1 MKCGEKLNDTKKKN
15 SKEVTMKAKHLLV
28 LSIIL
33 SVAMVLM
40 TACATPTKTADTAAM
55 GPQWVMKGSGAFDV
69 EGNKVFYGVGAA
81 SGIKNKALLRKSSDN
96 RARAEIAQTL
106 ETYVAYLAK
115 DYMASTTAGDM
126 SKSSEEQHVEQA
138 LKTFT
143 KATLHGAQIV
153 DRWMDPADGTYY
165 SLCELD
171 MMAFKDALDSY
182 KELDAKVRDY
192 VRDNAEK
199 MHDELEEME
208 NK

>member
-1 MKCGEKLNDTKKKN
+1 
-15 SKEVTMKAKHLLV
+15 MKAKHLLV

-33 SVAMVLM
+33 SVVIVLM
-40 TACATPTKTADTAAM
+40 TACASKPVKTADTAAM

-69 EGNKVFYGVGAA
+69 EGGKVFYGVGAA
-81 SGIKNKALLRKSSDN
+81 AGISNKPLLRKTADN

-153 DRWMDPADGTYY
+153 DRWMDPTDGTYY

-192 VRDNAEK
+192 VRDNAER
-199 MHDELEEME
+199 MHDELEELE
-208 NK
+208 NN

>member
-1 MKCGEKLNDTKKKN
+1 
-15 SKEVTMKAKHLLV
+15 MKAKHLLV

-33 SVAMVLM
+33 SFSMLLM
-40 TACATPTKTADTAAM
+40 TACATSKPVKTADTAAM

-69 EGNKVFYGVGAA
+69 EGSKVFYGVGAA
-81 SGIKNKALLRKSSDN
+81 SGLRKSSDN

-115 DYMASTTAGDM
+115 DYMASTTAGDQ
-126 SKSSEEQHVEQA
+126 SESSEEQHVEQA

-153 DRWMDPADGTYY
+153 DRWMDPADGTFY

-199 MHDELEEME
+199 MHDELEELE